1 MSARAKFPYKEFLRS
16 EKLTMGENRT
26 VTEIFCTC
34 GSDIIMKSIF
44 IKIDEAKKLRGGCL

>member
-26 VTEIFCTC
+26 VTVIFCTC